1 MSAVA
6 APARGLLGQ
15 YMHQVRRPP
24 LLLRF
29 LVASMLLAAALA
41 GRAAP
46 GFTPVAD
53 ILKAAETAL
62 GGAGAQ
68 VEATVDAAVRMPACG
83 QPLSAVA
90 LGPRMAEVRCPDPSG
105 WRLTVPARVRR
116 EADVVVLTA
125 PVRGGVAIE
134 AAQLAVQRRDV
145 AGGSG
150 VGMADP
156 SQVAGRIARRA
167 LPAGAVVTAGD
178 LADGAGA
185 LKRGDPVVIVSRAG
199 GIEVRMGGRA
209 LGSAVSGAVVAV
221 ENLASRR
228 IVRGRLVADG
238 VVEVLQ

>member
-1 MSAVA
+1 MHRSA
-6 APARGLLGQ
+6 R
-15 YMHQVRRPP
+15 HSP
-24 LLLRF
+24 LLRYLI
-29 LVASMLLAAALA
+29 ATMLLVVVYV

-46 GFTPVAD
+46 AAVTPVAD
-53 ILKAAETAL
+53 ILQAAEAAL
-62 GGAGAQ
+62 GGGGAQ
-68 VEATVDAAVRMPACG
+68 VQASVDAAVRMPACS
-83 QPLSAVA
+83 QPLTGVA
-90 LGPRMAEVRCPDPSG
+90 LGPRMAEVRCPDAPG

-116 EADVVVLTA
+116 DANVVVLLA
-125 PVRGGVAIE
+125 PVQGGAAID

-150 VGMADP
+150 VGMSDP
-156 SQVAGRIARRA
+156 AQVAGHIARRA
-167 LPAGAVVTAGD
+167 MPAGTVVTAGD

-209 LGSAVSGAVVAV
+209 LGGAVAGAVVAV
-221 ENLASRR
+221 ENLESRR

>member
-1 MSAVA
+1 
-6 APARGLLGQ
+6 
-15 YMHQVRRPP
+15 MHRSERPS
-24 LLLRF
+24 LLLRY
-29 LVASMLLAAALA
+29 LVASMLLAAALV

-46 GFTPVAD
+46 AFTPVAE
-53 ILKAAETAL
+53 ILRTAEAAL
-62 GGAGAQ
+62 GAGGAQ
-68 VEATVDAAVRMPACG
+68 VQASVDAAVRMPACT
-83 QPLSAVA
+83 QPLQGVA

-116 EADVVVLTA
+116 EADVVVLLS
-125 PVRGGVAIE
+125 PVAAGSAI
-134 AAQLAVQRRDV
+134 AAGQLAVQRRDV

-156 SQVAGRIARRA
+156 AQVAGRVARRA
-167 LPAGAVVTAGD
+167 MPAGAVVSAGD

-185 LKRGDPVVIVSRAG
+185 LKRGDPVVIVSKAG

-209 LGSAVSGAVVAV
+209 LGGAVAGAVVAV
-221 ENLASRR
+221 ENLTSRR